1 MASMSMKQAN
11 AVNRAAGWLLGAL
24 PKGAIQDLK
33 EMTKSDSLDPADIS
47 VLVGDVMDLAYNQ
60 GKIEPEEE
68 HRKMME
74 VLDII
79 NKNRIYN

>member
-33 EMTKSDSLDPADIS
+33 EMTKSDSLDPAKQN
-47 VLVGDVMDLAYNQ
+47 L
-60 GKIEPEEE
+60 
-68 HRKMME
+68 
-74 VLDII
+74 
-79 NKNRIYN
+79 